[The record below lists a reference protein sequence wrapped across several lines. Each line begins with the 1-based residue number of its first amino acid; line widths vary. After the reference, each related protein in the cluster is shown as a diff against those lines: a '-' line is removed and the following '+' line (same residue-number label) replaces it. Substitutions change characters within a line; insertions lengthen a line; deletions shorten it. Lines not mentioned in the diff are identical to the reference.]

1 MEVAVSSVVPTVT
14 VTATPPSLPVSPL
27 ISKPAAFSAMLT
39 VLSPAM
45 GSRLRT
51 RAGDWAVAVI
61 WLDQLPRIKRNA
73 PTA

>member
-51 RAGDWAVAVI
+51 RAPAVCTVTVKVVVA
-61 WLDQLPRIKRNA
+61 WL
-73 PTA
+73 